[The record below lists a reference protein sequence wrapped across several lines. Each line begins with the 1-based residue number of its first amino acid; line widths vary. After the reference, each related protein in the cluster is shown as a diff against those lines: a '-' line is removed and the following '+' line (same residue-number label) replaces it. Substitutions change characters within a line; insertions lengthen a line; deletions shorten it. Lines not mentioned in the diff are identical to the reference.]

1 MLLKA
6 IDIGA
11 ASQADLQNASN
22 ISRSPGGLPLAL
34 AQIGGFVT
42 QRKLSLQEVLPLY
55 ERYAAKIDARKAPR
69 SDYEHTLSTVW
80 DVSFQKLSANPTRLL
95 YLLFYFDPDGISEDI
110 LIHGS
115 EGLSES
121 FAFLSDEL
129 DLGDAS
135 EELGPEDP
143 FIAYS
148 LNNITLAYTEVNAL
162 DLACE
167 THQEAIRLRPKANS
181 DRIGNSYSNMSSL
194 LLRMG
199 RPDEAEEMLARC
211 PSLKDFTVETF
222 LSTGYPRFSGDMVL
236 LSRIRLAQG
245 RTNEALRLASK
256 ALAFPSMLYRDG
268 HVSSA
273 VNLLE
278 VVVGISET
286 PVEGQGQQAR
296 ALFKLSQI
304 QGENGREA
312 ESAAL
317 QERAV

>member
-22 ISRSPGGLPLAL
+22 ISRSLGGLPLAL

-69 SDYEHTLSTVW
+69 SDYAHTLSTVW
-80 DVSFQKLSANPTRLL
+80 DVSYQKLSANPTRLL
-95 YLLFYFDPDGISEDI
+95 YLLSYFDPNGISEDI

-148 LNNITLAYTEVNAL
+148 LNNITLAYTEVNAQ

-167 THQEAIRLRPKANS
+167 THQEAIRLRLKVNS

-211 PSLKDFTVETF
+211 PSLKDFTDEIF
-222 LSTGYPRFSGDMVL
+222 LSTGNTRFSGDMHWPFAADL
-236 LSRIRLAQG
+236 LGNRLKTCDSQYDIA
-245 RTNEALRLASK
+245 
-256 ALAFPSMLYRDG
+256 SMLYRDG

-278 VVVGISET
+278 EVVGISET
-286 PVEGQGQQAR
+286 PVQGQGQQAR

-317 QERAV
+317 KERVV